1 MLGCRRAWFEVAR
14 ARQKAMGEA
23 LFERSCRETQ
33 IRSPGDP
40 LIELLI
46 FFVHTI
52 CRTDDLLI
60 QLRLR
65 ELKQTRLRVQ
75 RKQLRRG
82 S

>member
-52 CRTDDLLI
+52 CQTDHLLR
-60 QLRLR
+60 QQRLR
-65 ELKQTRLRVQ
+65 GLKQTRPWVQ
-75 RKQLRRG
+75 RGQLHGG